1 MIDPGRRPERRAELF
16 EELAS
21 TLEAGLSIDAAF
33 AAAAVGSVAHP
44 GEPVTR
50 NLQAALADL
59 DPVDLAVL
67 SAGEHQ
73 GGLPRALRARAE
85 RHRHRARTRREILK
99 RLAYPS
105 VLVIAVVLLW
115 AWLEFLGF
123 GAPLAFGAWWF
134 GMLGGVAIALLI
146 LHRRARRVADSH
158 PEKWP
163 VVGGLYRNSA
173 AVPYLESLGGL
184 LGAGVRI
191 DEAHERALRTV
202 PWAGPRARL
211 FAAGQALAQG
221 ETFATALRDAAALD
235 DETQRALHVAE
246 QSGDL
251 EATAIRLATRRTEH
265 LEREIGQACR
275 IAGAIAYVGA
285 ATLAIVTI
293 ANFYGGIATGRL
305 FR

>member
-1 MIDPGRRPERRAELF
+1 MIDPGRRPEHRAEVF

-21 TLEAGLSIDAAF
+21 ALEAGLSIDAAF
-33 AAAAVGSVAHP
+33 AAAAVGPVMHS
-44 GEPVTR
+44 GESVTR
-50 NLQAALADL
+50 NLQVALADV

-67 SAGEHQ
+67 SAGEHR

-85 RHRHRARTRREILK
+85 RHRHRAHTRREILK
-99 RLAYPS
+99 RLAYPII
-105 VLVIAVVLLW
+105 LVVAVALLW

-134 GMLGGVAIALLI
+134 GMLGGLSITLLF
-146 LHRRARRVADSH
+146 LHHRARRVASSR
-158 PEKWP
+158 PEQWP
-163 VVGGLYRNSA
+163 VVGGLYGNSA

-202 PWAGPRARL
+202 PWAGLKARL
-211 FAAGQALAQG
+211 FTAGQALAQG
-221 ETFATALRDAAALD
+221 ETFATALRHAAALD
-235 DETQRALHVAE
+235 DETQRALDVAE

-251 EATAIRLATRRTEH
+251 EATAIRLAARRTER

-275 IAGAIAYVGA
+275 IAGAIAYLGA
-285 ATLAIVTI
+285 AVLAIVTI